1 MRRLH
6 PRRGFT
12 LIEVMVA
19 LVMFAI
25 GSLGM
30 AALTAFIMRANRSD
44 TNRTRASAS
53 IRQKIEEFQSLDYD
67 LITSG
72 ADVDTLGGVV
82 FDRTWTVTPDSPA
95 ELLSH
100 IELVATWSDADGE
113 HRVTTETIRAFDGGS

>member
-6 PRRGFT
+6 GRSGFT

-53 IRQKIEEFQSLDYD
+53 IRQKIEEFQSLEYD
-67 LITSG
+67 AITSG

-95 ELLSH
+95 ALLSH
-100 IELVATWSDADGE
+100 IEIVAAWRDSDGE
-113 HRVTTETIRAFDGGS
+113 HQVTAETIRASDGGS